1 MQFGNTNMAQQ
12 SSKTLL
18 EVVDRLCHSFELQK
32 SSYTHLWEITKKAT
46 GTLALSRG
54 DFTSL
59 LSVMQEKEGLLN
71 QINIARNSIGDDI
84 QFWQENKSDAP
95 TELADRLN
103 ANLDAVQVIIKRF
116 LTAEKQLEKQ
126 INFYQKAQK

>member
-1 MQFGNTNMAQQ
+1 MDHQ
-12 SSKTLL
+12 SSAILY
-18 EVVDRLCHSFELQK
+18 EVVERLCHSFELQK

-59 LSVMQEKEGLLN
+59 LSVMQEKEQLLLN
-71 QINIARNSIGDDI
+71 INNSRTAVSDDI
-84 QFWQENKSDAP
+84 QYWQDNKTTAP
-95 TELADRLN
+95 PELVDRLN
-103 ANLDAVQVIIKRF
+103 ANLDEMQVIIKRF
-116 LTAEKQLEKQ
+116 LSAEKQLEKQ